1 MKPAPLLKGMPHL
14 MALGTDT
21 ADALTG
27 EETTAEP
34 VGSSGALPELVTPSS
49 SESSSSHGL
58 HSLILL
64 PDLVP
69 ETEIDDES
77 VQSTASKMGVMQA
90 RYAGVMEEIVLD
102 SAMARLRSL
111 NDLVMRDDSGSIS
124 PEEWYLE
131 GSAHQSPSRKR
142 GH

>member
-1 MKPAPLLKGMPHL
+1 

-27 EETTAEP
+27 EVTTAEP
-34 VGSSGALPELVTPSS
+34 VGSSGALPELVTPSP

-69 ETEIDDES
+69 ETETDDES
-77 VQSTASKMGVMQA
+77 VQSTASKKGVMQA

-102 SAMARLRSL
+102 SAIARPRSL
-111 NDLVMRDDSGSIS
+111 NDLVMREDSGSIFS
-124 PEEWYLE
+124 PEDWYLD

>member
-1 MKPAPLLKGMPHL
+1 

-49 SESSSSHGL
+49 SESWPSHGL
-58 HSLILL
+58 HSLTLL
-64 PDLVP
+64 FDPVP